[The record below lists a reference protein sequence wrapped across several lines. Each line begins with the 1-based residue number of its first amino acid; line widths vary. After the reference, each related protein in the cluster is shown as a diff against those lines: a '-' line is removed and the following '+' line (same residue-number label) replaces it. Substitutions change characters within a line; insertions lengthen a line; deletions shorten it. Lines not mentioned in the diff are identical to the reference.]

1 MKLMICL
8 VVTSLTAPLFACPQE
23 KDDAQPAAPET
34 VTAEARPLVVFE
46 KLEGV
51 IESPSYAEIELDSN
65 GWSDFEISYVIHQG
79 ELVKKGEEVI
89 KFDTEGIDKALR
101 DMQLS
106 HQDLEMDLA
115 AKKLAAEQAAKRFE
129 LGRSIAERTM
139 QNARDDY
146 QYYLDVERPQRM
158 KDLEYSL
165 KMSEYSLEYSREE
178 LEQLMQMYN
187 EDELTEDSERIV
199 LKRAQRSVESAER
212 SLERRVESNNQS
224 RNVEIPREDFD
235 QKNALDQ
242 QALDFAKTMLELPN
256 EKEKAETA
264 LQKAEIALQEG
275 SQKLEELTE
284 DKKLMVM
291 AAPMA
296 GIIYYGRCV
305 DGKWTGISGTA
316 ARTLE
321 MGKKIP
327 AKKIVMTI
335 IDPNSLV
342 IRATLPEEKLSQV
355 NVGDV
360 GKAVMKS
367 DKKIVVP
374 LKLVWID
381 KVPSGAGTFGCLF
394 SPVGF
399 DNKEEKVLP
408 GMNCTVSLKLH
419 DNETAV
425 MIPKASLFSDDG
437 IRHYVYTLD
446 GQQQDVELGFA
457 DGDDVEVV
465 AGLKAGE
472 KIRKTKP

>member
-23 KDDAQPAAPET
+23 NDEAKPAAPET

-46 KLEGV
+46 KIQGV
-51 IESPSYAEIELDSN
+51 IESPNYAEIELDSN
-65 GWSDFEISYVIHQG
+65 GWADFEISYVIPQG
-79 ELVKKGEEVI
+79 VPVEKGEQLVA
-89 KFDTEGIDKALR
+89 FDTEGIEKALR

-106 HQDLEMDLA
+106 HQDLVMDLA
-115 AKKLAAEQAAKRFE
+115 AKKLSAEQAVKRFD
-129 LGRSIAERTM
+129 LGRSIAERSM
-139 QNARDDY
+139 KNARDDY
-146 QYYLDVERPQRM
+146 QYYLDVERPQRL
-158 KDLEYSL
+158 KDLDYSL
-165 KMSEYSLEYSREE
+165 KMAEYSLEYSREE
-178 LEQLMQMYN
+178 LDQLMQMYN
-187 EDELTEDSERIV
+187 EDELTEESEQIV

-212 SLERRVESNNQS
+212 SLERRVESTNQS

-256 EKEKAETA
+256 EKEKAATA
-264 LQKAEIALQEG
+264 LQKAEIALKEG
-275 SQKLEELTE
+275 SQKLQELTE
-284 DKKLMVM
+284 DKELMVIS
-291 AAPMA
+291 APMA

-305 DGKWTGISGTA
+305 DGKWSGVSGTA

-335 IDPNSLV
+335 IDPSSLV
-342 IRATLPEEKLSQV
+342 IRASLSEEKLSRV

-360 GKAVMKS
+360 GRAVMKS
-367 DKKIVVP
+367 DNKIVVP

-394 SPVGF
+394 SPVDF

-419 DNETAV
+419 ATETALMV
-425 MIPKASLFSDDG
+425 PKASLFSDDG
-437 IRHYVYTLD
+437 IRHYVYRLD